1 MNEKRI
7 FKVIYLLLALSV
19 VGNVLFFVHWLGGR
33 EASAETGSEQETA
46 VKELEEENTKL
57 RARIDELVAGE
68 SSAFP
73 EEGTEEVKEK
83 GESPSEN
90 LGEKKKLEFLKQ
102 FAALQFGMSSDKVS
116 EHVAKLEN
124 LMSQEAFQQLNGTL
138 QGGTSPIS
146 YTVAVKGT
154 EIYRNT
160 SSDHPNEYILVVS
173 QETKTDQEN
182 ATPVQSKL
190 YYRVQLGTAEEDSL
204 VVEAIHALMPY
215 Q

>member
-1 MNEKRI
+1 VNEKRI

-19 VGNVLFFVHWLGGR
+19 VTNVVFFVQWLGGS
-33 EASAETGSEQETA
+33 EASAGTGREQETA

-57 RARIDELVAGE
+57 RVRIDELLAADYPA
-68 SSAFP
+68 SP
-73 EEGTEEVKEK
+73 EEGTEEAKES
-83 GESPSEN
+83 GGSQPDN

-102 FAALQFGMSSDKVS
+102 FAQLQFGMSSDKVS

-124 LMSQEAFQQLNGTL
+124 LMSAESFQQLNGTL
-138 QGGTSPIS
+138 QGGASPIA

-190 YYRVQLGTAEEDSL
+190 YYRIQLGTSEEGSL